1 MGNFINFL
9 LLVFFYVFAAVDFA
23 MAAKD
28 LLNKKFYWFGFEL
41 VTGIWMLICL
51 IVRFLSL

>member
-9 LLVFFYVFAAVDFA
+9 LLVFFFVLAAIDFA

-28 LLNKKFYWFGFEL
+28 LLNKKFYWFGLDL
-41 VTGIWMLICL
+41 VTGVFMLVSAI
-51 IVRFLSL
+51 IRYLSL

>member
-9 LLVFFYVFAAVDFA
+9 LLVMFFVAAAINFAN
-23 MAAKD
+23 AAKF
-28 LLNKKFYWFGFEL
+28 LSNKKFYWFGFEL
-41 VTGIWMLICL
+41 VTGIWLLICS